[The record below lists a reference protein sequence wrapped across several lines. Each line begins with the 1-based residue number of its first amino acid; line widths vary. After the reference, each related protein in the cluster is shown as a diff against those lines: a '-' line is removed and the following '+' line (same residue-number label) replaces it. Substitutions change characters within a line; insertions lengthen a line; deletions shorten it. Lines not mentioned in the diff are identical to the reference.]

1 MGISVRAVYQ
11 DGQLRLLDPV
21 DLADGQIVHVTI
33 GAESKPLVLTADLVD
48 ARLRSAGLLADME
61 ESGDATELSPEE
73 RERIG
78 SLFVRE
84 RPSEDLIDE
93 ERGLY

>member
-1 MGISVRAVYQ
+1 MGILVRAVYQ

-21 DLADGQIVHVTI
+21 DLADGQIVNVTI
-33 GAESKPLVLTADLVD
+33 GTEVEPPELTADLID
-48 ARLRSAGLLADME
+48 ARLRSAGLLSDMDDIE
-61 ESGDATELSPEE
+61 NAAELSPEE

-78 SLFVRE
+78 SLFVGE

-93 ERGLY
+93 DRGLY